1 MAGEGL
7 FGLPQAAF
15 IRRRLLVHPLDEDE
29 FPGGGRGGLNG
40 VQVLQVLAQQFPQ
53 SRVRLLLQAGA
64 VEFPV
69 LPKGLLGVQ
78 GQQFQVRLCL
88 EQRRERLYPQ
98 PDRFHGQNGE
108 VIWVYQKKYQ
118 LLIPGSKAV
127 GIDPAD
133 PHELPSGLPLFQ
145 PLFLLS
151 IHQFNPHS

>member
-1 MAGEGL
+1 M
-7 FGLPQAAF
+7 
-15 IRRRLLVHPLDEDE
+15 
-29 FPGGGRGGLNG
+29 
-40 VQVLQVLAQQFPQ
+40 LQVLPQQFPQ
-53 SRVRLLLQAGA
+53 GRIRLLLQAGA
-64 VEFPV
+64 IELSV

-145 PLFLLS
+145 QLFLLS